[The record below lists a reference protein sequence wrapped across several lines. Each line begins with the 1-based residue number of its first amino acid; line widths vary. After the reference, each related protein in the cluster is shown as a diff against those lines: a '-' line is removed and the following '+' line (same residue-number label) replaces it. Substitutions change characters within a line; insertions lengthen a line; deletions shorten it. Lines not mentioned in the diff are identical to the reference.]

1 MCVPS
6 NAQPRYFKP
15 RPVPYSLRDK
25 VDRELERLLKAGIIS
40 QVQFSDW
47 AAPIVPVVKSDGSI
61 RICGDYKVTVN
72 AVSKLEE
79 YPLPRV
85 KDLFAALSG
94 GKVFSKLDL
103 SHAYQQIVLE
113 EDTKNLLS
121 LTHRRVYFGLND
133 FFWYLFRPHYFSMNN

>member
-1 MCVPS
+1 MRIS
-6 NAQPRYFKP
+6 SFSLQDIYS
-15 RPVPYSLRDK
+15 PYSLRDK
-25 VDRELERLLKAGIIS
+25 VDRELECLLKAGVIS
-40 QVQFSDW
+40 PIEFSNW

-61 RICGDYKVTVN
+61 HICGDYKVTLN

-79 YPLPRV
+79 YPLPRME
-85 KDLFAALSG
+85 DLFVALSG
-94 GKVFSKLDL
+94 EKVFSKLDL